1 LKKNDFNFYEM
12 DDVSQLNI
20 EPKDLDLVMRD
31 EDFVIYYQ
39 NKPLTTKLG
48 TEVTHTDARLL
59 RHILSNITLSGV
71 IGFGSVNALSLL
83 SFMLDQILQNDDPL
97 QKSLEKQITND
108 SLLKTKLDSS
118 AKSPFFRIDKVLE
131 YIEKNPQVMNLM
143 FWGVSVIGQGLNDLL
158 GEMDN
163 FETIKKDLKTQKDA
177 IGKFISEK
185 YASLTAAQK
194 SVVNMLA
201 SRHCNGLLLPMM
213 LVLSKISP
221 SEYANTS
228 LALHT
233 GYLSDKSAGPGLKPG
248 NNDILPL
255 KVNWNKPDEAVKL
268 FHTEAAGALE
278 FLGFF
283 GQSRNKISVIS
294 ELISQGE
301 HDKMEFKSTFRWDIR
316 QNKKNPAI
324 EHAALKTMAA
334 FLNSDGG
341 DLLIGVEDD
350 GAIYGVEADGF
361 PNDDKFLLHVWSL
374 IKSSM
379 GQDVS
384 PYIKTTLEKFDNKTV
399 CRVHCLRSP
408 KPIFLRQ
415 KGFDESFYI
424 RIGPSSGSLEIS
436 EALKYISEHF

>member
-1 LKKNDFNFYEM
+1 MKSTNQYKIN
-12 DDVSQLNI
+12 
-20 EPKDLDLVMRD
+20 PKDLDLVMRD
-31 EDFVIYYQ
+31 EDFVIYHK
-39 NKPLTTKLG
+39 NTPLTTQSGIEISHK
-48 TEVTHTDARLL
+48 DARLL
-59 RHILSNITLSGV
+59 RHVLTYLTLKRS
-71 IGFGSVNALSLL
+71 IDFQSVNSLTLL
-83 SFMLDQILQNDDPL
+83 SFLLDKISKDIDPIQSDLMQRIKNDRL
-97 QKSLEKQITND
+97 YKSKYD
-108 SLLKTKLDSS
+108 S
-118 AKSPFFRIDKVLE
+118 
-131 YIEKNPQVMNLM
+131 IEKGLLINLDDVLDYLEENPQTMNLI
-143 FWGVSVIGQGLNDLL
+143 FWGISVITQGLR
-158 GEMDN
+158 EMLSEMEN
-163 FETIKKDLKTQKDA
+163 FETIEKNFKEHLDELNDFIAKKYSSLSSEQRTA
-177 IGKFISEK
+177 INLLS
-185 YASLTAAQK
+185 
-194 SVVNMLA
+194 M
-201 SRHCNGLLLPMM
+201 RHRNGLLLPML

-233 GYLSDKSAGPGLKPG
+233 NFLG
-248 NNDILPL
+248 NNKKRPDIISDDLQVVPV
-255 KVNWNKPDEAVKL
+255 KVSWAKPDKAIEL
-268 FHTEAAGALE
+268 FHAEANNTLE

-283 GQSRNKISVIS
+283 EQTREKISVIS

-341 DLLIGVEDD
+341 DLLVGVEDD

-361 PNDDKFLLHVWSL
+361 PNDDRFLLHVWAL

-379 GQDVS
+379 GQDIS

-399 CRVHCLRSP
+399 CRIHCLNSP